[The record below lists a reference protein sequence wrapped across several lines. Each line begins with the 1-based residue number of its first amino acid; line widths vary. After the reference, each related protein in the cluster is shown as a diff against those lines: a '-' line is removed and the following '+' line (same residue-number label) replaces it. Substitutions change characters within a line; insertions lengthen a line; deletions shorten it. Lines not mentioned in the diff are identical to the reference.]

1 MTANDLI
8 DKSIHIITEYY
19 NNNLQPYFDNI
30 SEDVLWIGP
39 AERQEIRGREQV
51 ISTFSAEVHGLSFT
65 MGSIRAICISP
76 SKTAYEVIL
85 QYEIYTHY
93 PDGNTDL
100 HNQRIHY
107 SWYKK
112 KVRTESGSDFRWEIA
127 VLHISNAWPYDSRDT
142 IYPIHYQSLGL
153 PVQLV
158 EKPERY
164 MTVTANDMS
173 VHRIPINHLLYIET
187 IKRTA
192 KLRIHTSTDTIIVN
206 GTLPDFEK
214 TYSDFLLRI
223 HSGFLINPE
232 CVSKIE
238 RFTVTMSN
246 GAKLPVPEKKYTTIK
261 RLILTNLQSN

>member
-1 MTANDLI
+1 M
-8 DKSIHIITEYY
+8 
-19 NNNLQPYFDNI
+19 
-30 SEDVLWIGP
+30 
-39 AERQEIRGREQV
+39 EIQ
-51 ISTFSAEVHGLSFT
+51 
-65 MGSIRAICISP
+65 
-76 SKTAYEVIL
+76 
-85 QYEIYTHY
+85 IYTIKGFTT
-93 PDGNTDL
+93 PGT
-100 HNQRIHY
+100 
-107 SWYKK
+107 KK
-112 KVRTESGSDFRWEIA
+112 KVCTESGSDFRWEIA
-127 VLHISNAWPYDSRDT
+127 VLHISNAWPCDSRDT
-142 IYPIHYQSLGL
+142 IYPIHYQSLSL
-153 PVQLV
+153 PVRLV

-164 MTVTANDMS
+164 MTVTATDMS

-223 HSGFLINPE
+223 HAGFLINPE